1 MKFLHIYIVCTI
13 VLFFSCKHINKEKP
27 ELPEVQIIKK
37 VERKVHRQPDGSN
50 ISSRFPTPRG
60 FERTIENKNSF
71 GQYLREF
78 PLLPHGEEVHLFD
91 GSLKYYQE
99 GHAAILDI
107 DVGTRDLQQCADA
120 VMRLRSE
127 YLFKNKKFDAIAF
140 NFTNGWKF
148 EYQKW
153 RDGDKLNVV
162 GNKTNWIVGNERRES
177 YKDFRSYLDQVFMYA
192 GTLSLSKEL
201 KSKPLEDVEIGDVF
215 IQGGSPGHAVLVVDM
230 CKNPENGDKA
240 ILLAQ
245 SYMPAQQ
252 IHILKNLE
260 NAENSPWYL
269 ISQIENKIITPEW
282 TFGNDQLK
290 TF

>member
-1 MKFLHIYIVCTI
+1 MKYFYTILICSMTLFVSCLHGDKKKT
-13 VLFFSCKHINKEKP
+13 
-27 ELPEVQIIKK
+27 ELPRVQIIEKAK
-37 VERKVHRQPDGSN
+37 ALVDMSN
-50 ISSRFPTPRG
+50 ISSRFPTPIG
-60 FERTIENKNSF
+60 FERIIEKQNSF
-71 GQYLREF
+71 GQYLRKF
-78 PLLPHGEEVHLFD
+78 PLLPDGEEVYLFD
-91 GSLKYYQE
+91 GSPKYYQD

-107 DVGTRDLQQCADA
+107 DVGKRDLQQCADA
-120 VMRLRSE
+120 VMRLRAE
-127 YLFKNKKFDAIAF
+127 FLFENKKFEDIAF

>member
-1 MKFLHIYIVCTI
+1 MHVDK
-13 VLFFSCKHINKEKP
+13 KKP
-27 ELPEVQIIKK
+27 ETPKVQIIEKAK
-37 VERKVHRQPDGSN
+37 ALVDRSN
-50 ISSRFPTPRG
+50 ISNRFPTPSG
-60 FERTIENKNSF
+60 FERTIEKQNSF

-78 PLLPHGEEVHLFD
+78 PLLPGGEEVYLFD
-91 GSLKYYQE
+91 GSLKYYQD

-107 DVGTRDLQQCADA
+107 DVGTSDLQQCADA

-127 YLFKNKKFDAIAF
+127 FLFENKSFDRIAF

-148 EYQKW
+148 EYNKW
-153 RDGDKLNVV
+153 RKGYKLIVN
-162 GNKTNWIVGNERRES
+162 GNTTNWKIGNERKES
-177 YKDFRSYLDQVFMYA
+177 YEDFRLYLDQVFMYA

-201 KSKPLEDVEIGDVF
+201 KSKPFDDVEIGDVI

-260 NAENSPWYL
+260 NAENSPWYI
-269 ISQIENKIITPEW
+269 ISQIDKKVITPEW
-282 TFGNDQLK
+282 TFDKDQLK